1 MKNTL
6 KQPLPEDQ
14 ESTSVTAMAIATQ
27 VGLGIVLPLAG
38 GGLIGWYIDSHM
50 LHNAVPIV
58 TLLGLGIGLLIGV
71 YGLMRLVALLK

>member
-6 KQPLPEDQ
+6 KQPAPEEQ
-14 ESTSVTAMAIATQ
+14 EATSVTAMAIATQ

-38 GGLIGWYIDSHM
+38 GGLIGWYLDSHV
-50 LHNAVPIV
+50 LHNTVPIA
-58 TLLGLGIGLLIGV
+58 TLIGLGAGLLVGV

>member
-6 KQPLPEDQ
+6 KQPLPENQ
-14 ESTSVTAMAIATQ
+14 ENTSVTAMAIAAQ

-50 LHNAVPIV
+50 LHNAVPIA